1 LIRFVLIFF
10 FFLTTSSYSEIKK
23 IDISGN
29 VRVNSNTIETLV
41 DKKNKNV
48 DSIYI
53 NELTKKIYDTDF
65 FSDVKISFSQ
75 DVLKI
80 VVIENPVVNFFYING
95 LEEDDLKE
103 INKITKLKEN
113 IIFSTAKLKNDTENI
128 LAYLKSRGY
137 FNSTVNPEVIKIE
150 NSQINLIYNINKN
163 QISKIE
169 NIFFIGKKFFKDS
182 ILIDVISSKEDS
194 WWKIFTASPFS
205 EENLEYDKI
214 LLKNFYKSRG
224 FYDVQIES
232 AFASITKNNNF
243 SLTFVINSGN
253 KFNFAKAEIK
263 TNNTIIKKDDINEL
277 SKLANDTLRNKVY
290 SPAITTK
297 TYNKLNEYLEKKKY
311 NNFEIIIDEL
321 KLSESDINLVVQV
334 NDRKKSLI
342 GRINF
347 YGNNITEEKV
357 IRDKI
362 NIVEGDYLDLFKL
375 RNSVDNIKSAGLFR
389 DINYKIIDSDRKD
402 FKNLD
407 IFVKEKPT
415 GSISAGAGYGS
426 SGFMVETSVNEA
438 NFLGKGI
445 NLNAVIRATKERING
460 DFTYIEPNYRNS
472 SRDLILGLY
481 SERNDY
487 ENAGYTN
494 TRAGTRIGTRYEIYE
509 DVFLR
514 PLISLQY
521 DSVST
526 TASASSLLKKREGD
540 YITNSIGYNISFD
553 QRNSKFN
560 PTSGY
565 ILSFEQNH
573 ATFLSDVPNIETG
586 FNATI
591 FQEILEDKS
600 TGSVKLRL
608 ANVSKLSTDSVKISD
623 RLYTSNYDIKGFET
637 RGIGPVDGGDH
648 VGGNNLATLSFKS
661 SFPNFIPNNFK
672 SNSYLFYDLGNVWG
686 VDYSDTISVN
696 NKLRSS
702 AGLGLDITTP
712 IGPVSFIYALPI
724 TKSST
729 DKEQR
734 FVFNIGSSF

>member
-1 LIRFVLIFF
+1 
-10 FFLTTSSYSEIKK
+10 
-23 IDISGN
+23 
-29 VRVNSNTIETLV
+29 
-41 DKKNKNV
+41 
-48 DSIYI
+48 
-53 NELTKKIYDTDF
+53 
-65 FSDVKISFSQ
+65 
-75 DVLKI
+75 
-80 VVIENPVVNFFYING
+80 
-95 LEEDDLKE
+95 
-103 INKITKLKEN
+103 
-113 IIFSTAKLKNDTENI
+113 
-128 LAYLKSRGY
+128 
-137 FNSTVNPEVIKIE
+137 
-150 NSQINLIYNINKN
+150 
-163 QISKIE
+163 
-169 NIFFIGKKFFKDS
+169 
-182 ILIDVISSKEDS
+182 
-194 WWKIFTASPFS
+194 
-205 EENLEYDKI
+205 
-214 LLKNFYKSRG
+214 
-224 FYDVQIES
+224 
-232 AFASITKNNNF
+232 
-243 SLTFVINSGN
+243 
-253 KFNFAKAEIK
+253 
-263 TNNTIIKKDDINEL
+263 
-277 SKLANDTLRNKVY
+277 
-290 SPAITTK
+290 
-297 TYNKLNEYLEKKKY
+297 
-311 NNFEIIIDEL
+311 
-321 KLSESDINLVVQV
+321 
-334 NDRKKSLI
+334 
-342 GRINF
+342 
-347 YGNNITEEKV
+347 
-357 IRDKI
+357 
-362 NIVEGDYLDLFKL
+362 
-375 RNSVDNIKSAGLFR
+375 
-389 DINYKIIDSDRKD
+389 
-402 FKNLD
+402 
-407 IFVKEKPT
+407 
-415 GSISAGAGYGS
+415 
-426 SGFMVETSVNEA
+426 MVETSVNEA

-472 SRDLILGLY
+472 SRDLILGFY

-494 TRAGTRIGTRYEIYE
+494 TRAGARIGTRYEIYE

-591 FQEILEDKS
+591 FQEIFEDKS
-600 TGSVKLRL
+600 TGSAKLRL
-608 ANVSKLSTDSVKISD
+608 ANVSRLSTNSVKISD

-661 SFPNFIPNNFK
+661 SFPNFIPDNFK

-686 VDYSDTISVN
+686 VDYSDTISAS

-712 IGPVSFIYALPI
+712 IGPVSFTYALPI

-734 FVFNIGSSF
+734 FAFNIGSSF